1 MSTAVLSPGRLSGD
15 IKPPPS
21 KSAAHRAILCA
32 ALAQG
37 ESVLSPVALSDDIKA
52 TIAVAE
58 ALGASIRLCGEVL
71 TVSGIHP
78 DRREGGTL
86 ALSCGESGS
95 TLRFFIPVAAALGRS
110 AVFTGEGKLPTRPIG
125 VYLDCLPK
133 AGVACRT
140 KGGLPLA
147 IDGQLKPGVFSL
159 PGDVSSQ
166 FITGLLF
173 ALPLLCE
180 DSEIRLTTPLQSAGY
195 IDLTLQILAEFGVT
209 VEPIPGGWR
218 VPGGQRYRAKSC
230 TVESDWSQAAFFLAG
245 AAFGS
250 DLTLTGLRLDSVQG
264 DKAALTLF
272 EGFGVE
278 VEKRADGSLRCT
290 PPSGRIW
297 AQDIDA
303 AQIPDLVPI
312 LAVTAALAD
321 GDSRI
326 YNAQRLRI
334 KESDRLKT
342 TAALI
347 QALGGQCEETQAGLF
362 IHGVKR
368 FTGGT
373 VDGANDHR
381 IVMAAAMAALAA
393 QGEVTIR
400 DAQAINKSYPS
411 FFDEYNRLGGHV
423 HGIHLG

>member
-1 MSTAVLSPGRLSGD
+1 M
-15 IKPPPS
+15 
-21 KSAAHRAILCA
+21 
-32 ALAQG
+32 
-37 ESVLSPVALSDDIKA
+37 
-52 TIAVAE
+52 
-58 ALGASIRLCGEVL
+58 
-71 TVSGIHP
+71 
-78 DRREGGTL
+78 
-86 ALSCGESGS
+86 
-95 TLRFFIPVAAALGRS
+95 
-110 AVFTGEGKLPTRPIG
+110 
-125 VYLDCLPK
+125 
-133 AGVACRT
+133 
-140 KGGLPLA
+140 
-147 IDGQLKPGVFSL
+147 
-159 PGDVSSQ
+159 
-166 FITGLLF
+166 
-173 ALPLLCE
+173 
-180 DSEIRLTTPLQSAGY
+180 
-195 IDLTLQILAEFGVT
+195 
-209 VEPIPGGWR
+209 EP
-218 VPGGQRYRAKSC
+218 
-230 TVESDWSQAAFFLAG
+230 DWSQAAFFLAG

-250 DLTLTGLRLDSVQG
+250 DLTLTGLRFDSVQG
-264 DKAALTLF
+264 DKAALPLF
-272 EGFGVE
+272 EGFGIE

-290 PPSGRIW
+290 PPSGRIR

-347 QALGGQCEETQAGLF
+347 QALGGQCEETQDGLL

-393 QGEVTIR
+393 QGEVTIQ

-411 FFDEYNRLGGHV
+411 FFHEYNRLGGHA